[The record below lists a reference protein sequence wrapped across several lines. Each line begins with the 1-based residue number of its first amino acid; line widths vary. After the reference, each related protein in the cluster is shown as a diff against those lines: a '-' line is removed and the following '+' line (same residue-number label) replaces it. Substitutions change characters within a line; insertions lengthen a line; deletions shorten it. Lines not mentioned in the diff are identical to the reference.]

1 MEYIQKIYGMIMKER
16 IDELNEILNKAAY
29 EYYTLDNPTITDQE
43 YDKYLKELET
53 LEEKYPEYKKPDS
66 ITQRVGGQ
74 VISKFEKVRHEIP
87 MLSLPDV
94 FNIEE
99 IENFYNKIKDAGISP
114 HFVCE
119 QKIDGL
125 SVSLVYKGGVLV
137 RAATRGDGTTG
148 ENITHN
154 VKTIK
159 NVPLVLSE
167 KIDIEVRGEIFM
179 HKDTLKALNE
189 EREKEGKPL
198 LQNCRNAAAGS
209 IRQLDS
215 SVAAKRNLDVFI
227 YHLPNPEDYNLKTH
241 YEALEFMTKLGFKV
255 NTKWNKLVFTIEEI
269 KEYID
274 SLAKERESLSYDIDG
289 VVIKVNELDAQKNLG
304 YTAKYPRWAI
314 AYKFPNDEVY
324 TKLKDIIFT
333 VGRTGQITPNAV
345 LDPVIV
351 MGSTISRATL
361 HNEDNVVSLGLKIGD
376 IVAIHKAGD
385 VIPEVIRALPERRC
399 GNEKDFVMIKTCP
412 ICGSTL
418 VKKGDTVDY
427 FCVNDDCP
435 KRNIELLIH
444 FASKNAMNIDGLGD
458 RIIEDLYNM
467 KYVLNIDDFYH
478 LEKYKD
484 DLKLLEGYGE
494 KSVENLLNSIE
505 NSKHNSLER
514 LLFGL
519 GISNVGS
526 KTAKILAKRFG
537 NIDNLIDADI
547 DTLTNIKDIGSI
559 IASSIIDYFSKN
571 LELIKKLKELNI
583 NMEYLGEK
591 EIFNENITNKKFVI
605 TGTIE
610 GIPRDE
616 IKLFIENNGGSVT
629 GSVSKNTDAVIV
641 GTDPGS
647 KYDKALSLNIK
658 IINEEEIKQIM
669 GR

>member
-29 EYYTLDNPTITDQE
+29 EYYTLDNPSITDQE

-53 LEEKYPEYKKPDS
+53 LEEKYPEYKRPDS

-94 FNIEE
+94 FNIDE
-99 IENFYNKIKDAGISP
+99 IESFYNKIKDAGISP

-125 SVSLVYKGGVLV
+125 SVSLVYKEGVLV

-241 YEALEFMTKLGFKV
+241 YEALEFMTKLGFRV

-274 SLAKERESLSYDIDG
+274 GLAKERESLSYDIDG

-385 VIPEVIRALPERRC
+385 VIPEVIRALPERRT

-537 NIDNLIDADI
+537 NIDDLIEADI

-571 LELIKKLKELNI
+571 LALIKKLKELNI

-647 KYDKALSLNIK
+647 KYDKALALNIK

>member
-1 MEYIQKIYGMIMKER
+1 MKER
-16 IDELNEILNKAAY
+16 IEYLVKLLNKAGY
-29 EYYTLDNPTITDQE
+29 EYYTLDNPSITDQE
-43 YDKYLKELET
+43 YDKYLRELEL
-53 LEEKYPEYKKPDS
+53 LEEKYPEYKMADS
-66 ITQRVGGQ
+66 PTQRVGGK
-74 VISKFEKVRHEIP
+74 VISKFEKVVHEKP

-99 IENFYNKIKDAGISP
+99 IENFYNKIKNAGISP

-125 SVSLVYKGGVLV
+125 SVSLVYKNGVLV
-137 RAATRGDGTTG
+137 SAATRGDGTVG

-159 NVPLVLSE
+159 NVPLSLPE

-179 HKDTLKALNE
+179 HKDTLKSLNE
-189 EREKEGKPL
+189 ERKKEGLPL

-241 YEALEFMTKLGFKV
+241 HEALEFMKKLGFKV
-255 NTKWNKLVFTIEEI
+255 NTEWNKLVSSLTQIED
-269 KEYID
+269 YINNLG
-274 SLAKERESLSYDIDG
+274 SKRESLSYDIDG
-289 VVIKVNELDAQKNLG
+289 VVIKVDELTAQKNLG

-324 TKLKDIIFT
+324 TRLNDIIFT

-345 LDPVIV
+345 LEPVII

-361 HNEDNVVSLGLKIGD
+361 HNEDNVISLGLKIGD
-376 IVAIHKAGD
+376 IVAVHKAGD
-385 VIPEVIRALPERRC
+385 VIPEVIRALPERRT
-399 GNEKDFVMIKTCP
+399 GDEKDFEMIKTCP
-412 ICGSTL
+412 ICGSKL
-418 VKKGDTVDY
+418 VKKGENIDY
-427 FCVNDDCP
+427 FCVNNDCP

-444 FASKNAMNIDGLGD
+444 FASKNAMNIDGFGD
-458 RIIEDLYNM
+458 RVVEDLYNM

-478 LEKYKD
+478 LEKYKE

-494 KSVENLLNSIE
+494 KSVEKLLLSIE
-505 NSKHNSLER
+505 NSKNNSLER

-526 KTAKILAKRFG
+526 KTAKILAKKFQTM
-537 NIDNLIDADI
+537 DALIAADEEV
-547 DTLTNIKDIGSI
+547 LTNIKDIGSI
-559 IASSIIDYFSKN
+559 IAKSIVDYFN
-571 LELIKKLKELNI
+571 NNMDLIDRLKKLNI
-583 NMEYLGEK
+583 NMNYLGEK
-591 EIFNENITNKKFVI
+591 EVYNEDITDKKFVI

-610 GIPRDE
+610 NIPRDE
-616 IKLFIENNGGSVT
+616 IKLFIENNGGTVT

-647 KYDKALSLNIK
+647 KYDKALKLNIK
-658 IINEEEIKQIM
+658 IINEEEIKRIM
-669 GR
+669 GK

>member
-1 MEYIQKIYGMIMKER
+1 MKEK
-16 IDELNEILNKAAY
+16 IDELVNKLNKAGY
-29 EYYTLDNPTITDQE
+29 EYYTLDNPSITDSE
-43 YDKYLKELET
+43 YDSLLRQLES
-53 LEEKYPEYKKPDS
+53 LEEKYPEYKRSDS
-66 ITQRVGGQ
+66 PTQRVGGTI
-74 VISKFEKVRHEIP
+74 ISKFEKVYHEKP

-99 IENFYNKIKDAGISP
+99 IESFYNKIKNAGISP

-125 SVSLVYKGGVLV
+125 SVSLVYKNGILV
-137 RAATRGDGTTG
+137 SAATRGDGTVG

-159 NVPLVLSE
+159 NVPLSLP
-167 KIDIEVRGEIFM
+167 KNIDIEVRGEIFM
-179 HKDTLKALNE
+179 HKDTLKKLNE
-189 EREKEGKPL
+189 EREKNGEAP

-215 SVAAKRNLDVFI
+215 SVSAKRNLDVFI

-241 YEALEFMTKLGFKV
+241 YEALEFMKNLGFKV
-255 NTKWNKLVFTIEEI
+255 NTKWNKLVTSIDEIEN
-269 KEYID
+269 YID
-274 SLAKERESLSYDIDG
+274 TLSKERERLSYDIDG
-289 VVIKVNELDAQKNLG
+289 VVIKVDELDAQKKLG
-304 YTAKYPRWAI
+304 YTVKYPRWAI

-324 TKLKDIIFT
+324 TKLEDIIFT

-345 LDPVIV
+345 LSPVIV

-361 HNEDNVVSLGLKIGD
+361 HNEDNVISLGLKVGD

-385 VIPEVIRALPERRC
+385 VIPEVIRALPERRN
-399 GNEKDFVMIKTCP
+399 GTEKDFQMIKTCP
-412 ICGSTL
+412 ICKSLL
-418 VKKGDTVDY
+418 VKKNVDY
-427 FCVNDDCP
+427 FCVNDKCP

-458 RIIEDLYNM
+458 KIIEDFYNM
-467 KYVLNIDDFYH
+467 GYVTNIDDLYH
-478 LEKYKD
+478 LDKYKE

-494 KSVENLLNSIE
+494 KSVEKLLLSIE
-505 NSKHNSLER
+505 NSKNNSLER
-514 LLFGL
+514 LIFGL

-526 KTAKILAKRFG
+526 KTAKILAKRFE
-537 NIDNLIDADI
+537 NIDNIINADL

-559 IASSIIDYFSKN
+559 IASSIVNYFKENIS
-571 LELIKKLKELNI
+571 LINKLKDLNI
-583 NMEYLGEK
+583 NMTYLGEK
-591 EIFNENITNKKFVI
+591 EVFNENISNKKFVI

-616 IKLFIENNGGSVT
+616 IKLFIENNGGSVI
-629 GSVSKNTDAVIV
+629 GSVSKNTDALIV

-647 KYDKALSLNIK
+647 KYDKAKQLNIK
-658 IINEEEIKQIM
+658 IINEQEIKDLM

>member
-1 MEYIQKIYGMIMKER
+1 MKEK
-16 IDELNEILNKAAY
+16 IDELVNKLNKAGY
-29 EYYTLDNPTITDQE
+29 EYYTLDNPSITDSE
-43 YDKYLKELET
+43 YDSLLRQLES
-53 LEEKYPEYKKPDS
+53 LEEKYPEYKRSDS
-66 ITQRVGGQ
+66 PTQRVGGTI
-74 VISKFEKVRHEIP
+74 ISKFEKVYHEKP

-99 IENFYNKIKDAGISP
+99 IESFYNKIKNAGISP

-125 SVSLVYKGGVLV
+125 SVSLVYKNGILV
-137 RAATRGDGTTG
+137 SAATRGDGTVG

-159 NVPLVLSE
+159 NVPLSLP
-167 KIDIEVRGEIFM
+167 KNINIEVRGEIFM
-179 HKDTLKALNE
+179 HKDTLKKLNE
-189 EREKEGKPL
+189 ERKKNGESP

-215 SVAAKRNLDVFI
+215 SISAKRNLDVFI

-241 YEALEFMTKLGFKV
+241 YEALEFMKNLGFKV
-255 NTKWNKLVFTIEEI
+255 NTKWNKLVSSIEEI
-269 KEYID
+269 ESYITTL
-274 SLAKERESLSYDIDG
+274 SKERERLSYDIDG
-289 VVIKVNELDAQKNLG
+289 VVIKVDELDAQKKLG
-304 YTAKYPRWAI
+304 YTVKYPRWAI

-324 TKLKDIIFT
+324 TKLEDIIFT

-345 LDPVIV
+345 LSPVIV

-361 HNEDNVVSLGLKIGD
+361 HNEDNVISLGLKVGD

-385 VIPEVIRALPERRC
+385 VIPEVIRALPERRN
-399 GNEKDFVMIKTCP
+399 GTEKDFQMIKTCP
-412 ICGSTL
+412 ICKSLL
-418 VKKGDTVDY
+418 VKKNVDY
-427 FCVNDDCP
+427 FCVNDKCP

-458 RIIEDLYNM
+458 KIIEDFYNM
-467 KYVLNIDDFYH
+467 GYVTNIDDLYH
-478 LEKYKD
+478 LDKYKE

-494 KSVENLLNSIE
+494 KSVDKLLLSIE
-505 NSKHNSLER
+505 NSKNNSLER
-514 LLFGL
+514 LIFGL

-526 KTAKILAKRFG
+526 KTAKILAKRFE
-537 NIDNLIDADI
+537 NIDNIINADL

-559 IASSIIDYFSKN
+559 IAASIVNYFKENIS
-571 LELIKKLKELNI
+571 LINKLKDLNI
-583 NMEYLGEK
+583 NMTYLGEK
-591 EIFNENITNKKFVI
+591 EVFNENISNKKFVI

-616 IKLFIENNGGSVT
+616 IKLFIENNGGSVI
-629 GSVSKNTDAVIV
+629 GSVSKNTDALIV

-647 KYDKALSLNIK
+647 KYDKAKQLNIK
-658 IINEEEIKQIM
+658 IINEQEIKDLM

>member
-1 MEYIQKIYGMIMKER
+1 MKEK
-16 IDELNEILNKAAY
+16 IDELVNKLNKAGY
-29 EYYTLDNPTITDQE
+29 EYYTLDNPSITDSE
-43 YDKYLKELET
+43 YDSLLRQLES
-53 LEEKYPEYKKPDS
+53 LEEKYPEYKRSDS
-66 ITQRVGGQ
+66 PTQRVGGTI
-74 VISKFEKVRHEIP
+74 ISKFEKVYHEKP

-99 IENFYNKIKDAGISP
+99 IESFYNKIKNAGISP

-125 SVSLVYKGGVLV
+125 SVSLVYKNGILV
-137 RAATRGDGTTG
+137 SAATRGDGTVG

-159 NVPLVLSE
+159 NVPLSLP
-167 KIDIEVRGEIFM
+167 KNINIEVRGEIFM
-179 HKDTLKALNE
+179 HKDTLKKLNE
-189 EREKEGKPL
+189 ERKKNGEAP

-215 SVAAKRNLDVFI
+215 SVSAKRNLDVFI

-241 YEALEFMTKLGFKV
+241 YEALEFMKNLGFKV
-255 NTKWNKLVFTIEEI
+255 NTKWNKLVTSIEEI
-269 KEYID
+269 ESYITTL
-274 SLAKERESLSYDIDG
+274 SKERENLSYDIDG
-289 VVIKVNELDAQKNLG
+289 VVIKVDELDAQKKLG
-304 YTAKYPRWAI
+304 YTVKYPRWAI

-324 TKLKDIIFT
+324 TKLEDIIFT

-345 LDPVIV
+345 LSPVIV

-361 HNEDNVVSLGLKIGD
+361 HNEDNVLSLGLKIGD

-385 VIPEVIRALPERRC
+385 VIPEVIRALPERRN
-399 GNEKDFVMIKTCP
+399 GKEKDFQMIKTCP
-412 ICGSTL
+412 ICKSLL
-418 VKKGDTVDY
+418 VKKNVDY
-427 FCVNDDCP
+427 FCVNDKCP

-458 RIIEDLYNM
+458 KIIEDFYNM
-467 KYVLNIDDFYH
+467 GYVTNIDDLYH
-478 LEKYKD
+478 LDKYKE

-494 KSVENLLNSIE
+494 KSVDKLLLSIE
-505 NSKHNSLER
+505 NSKNNSLER
-514 LLFGL
+514 LIFGL

-526 KTAKILAKRFG
+526 KTAKILAKRFE
-537 NIDNLIDADI
+537 NIDNIINADL

-559 IASSIIDYFSKN
+559 IASSIVNYFKENIS
-571 LELIKKLKELNI
+571 LINKLKDLNI
-583 NMEYLGEK
+583 NMTYLGEK
-591 EIFNENITNKKFVI
+591 EVFNENISNKKFVI

-616 IKLFIENNGGSVT
+616 IKLFIENNGGSVI
-629 GSVSKNTDAVIV
+629 GSVSKNTDALIV

-647 KYDKALSLNIK
+647 KYDKAKQLNIK
-658 IINEEEIKQIM
+658 IINEQEIKDLM

>member
-1 MEYIQKIYGMIMKER
+1 MKEK
-16 IDELNEILNKAAY
+16 IDELVNKLNKAGY
-29 EYYTLDNPTITDQE
+29 EYYTLDNPSITDSE
-43 YDKYLKELET
+43 YDSLLRQLES
-53 LEEKYPEYKKPDS
+53 LEEKYPEYKRSDS
-66 ITQRVGGQ
+66 PTQRVGGTI
-74 VISKFEKVRHEIP
+74 ISKFEKVYHEKP

-99 IENFYNKIKDAGISP
+99 IESFYNKIKNAGISP

-125 SVSLVYKGGVLV
+125 SVSLVYKNGILV
-137 RAATRGDGTTG
+137 SAATRGDGTVG

-159 NVPLVLSE
+159 NVPLSLP
-167 KIDIEVRGEIFM
+167 KNINIEVRGEIFM
-179 HKDTLKALNE
+179 HKDTLKKLNE
-189 EREKEGKPL
+189 ERKKNGESP

-215 SVAAKRNLDVFI
+215 SVSAKRNLDVFI

-241 YEALEFMTKLGFKV
+241 YEALEFMKNLGFKV
-255 NTKWNKLVFTIEEI
+255 NTKWNKLVSSIDEIE
-269 KEYID
+269 KYID
-274 SLAKERESLSYDIDG
+274 TLSKERERLSYDIDG
-289 VVIKVNELDAQKNLG
+289 VVIKVDELDAQKKLG
-304 YTAKYPRWAI
+304 YTVKYPRWAI

-324 TKLKDIIFT
+324 TKLEDIIFT

-345 LDPVIV
+345 LSPVIV

-361 HNEDNVVSLGLKIGD
+361 HNEDNVISLGLKVGD

-385 VIPEVIRALPERRC
+385 VIPEVIRALPERRN
-399 GNEKDFVMIKTCP
+399 GTEKDFQMIKTCP
-412 ICGSTL
+412 ICKSLL
-418 VKKGDTVDY
+418 VKKNVDY
-427 FCVNDDCP
+427 FCVNDKCP

-458 RIIEDLYNM
+458 KIIEDFYNM
-467 KYVLNIDDFYH
+467 GYVTNIDDLYH
-478 LEKYKD
+478 LDKYKE

-494 KSVENLLNSIE
+494 KSVEKLLLSIE
-505 NSKHNSLER
+505 NSKNNSLER
-514 LLFGL
+514 LIFGL

-526 KTAKILAKRFG
+526 KTAKILAKRFE
-537 NIDNLIDADI
+537 NIDNIINADL

-559 IASSIIDYFSKN
+559 IASSIVNYFKENIS
-571 LELIKKLKELNI
+571 LINKLKDLNI
-583 NMEYLGEK
+583 NMTYLGEK
-591 EIFNENITNKKFVI
+591 EVFNENISNKKFVI

-616 IKLFIENNGGSVT
+616 IKLFIENNGGSVI

-647 KYDKALSLNIK
+647 KYDKAKQLNIK
-658 IINEEEIKQIM
+658 IINEQEIKDLM

>member
-1 MEYIQKIYGMIMKER
+1 MKER
-16 IDELNEILNKAAY
+16 IEYLVKLLNKAGY
-29 EYYTLDNPTITDQE
+29 EYYTLDNPSITDQE
-43 YDKYLKELET
+43 YDKYLRELEL
-53 LEEKYPEYKKPDS
+53 LEEKYPEYKMADS
-66 ITQRVGGQ
+66 PTQRVGGK
-74 VISKFEKVRHEIP
+74 VISKFEKVVHEKP

-99 IENFYNKIKDAGISP
+99 IENFYNKIKNAGISP

-125 SVSLVYKGGVLV
+125 SVSLVYKNGVLV
-137 RAATRGDGTTG
+137 SAATRGDGTVG

-154 VKTIK
+154 VKTIR
-159 NVPLVLSE
+159 NVPLSLPE

-179 HKDTLKALNE
+179 HKDTLKSLNE
-189 EREKEGKPL
+189 ERKKEGLPL

-241 YEALEFMTKLGFKV
+241 HEALEFMKKLGFKV
-255 NTKWNKLVFTIEEI
+255 NTEWNKLVSSLTEIED
-269 KEYID
+269 YINNLG
-274 SLAKERESLSYDIDG
+274 SKRESLSYDIDG
-289 VVIKVNELDAQKNLG
+289 VVIKVDELTAQKNLG

-324 TKLKDIIFT
+324 TKLNDIIFT

-345 LDPVIV
+345 LDPVII

-361 HNEDNVVSLGLKIGD
+361 HNEDNVISLGLKIGD
-376 IVAIHKAGD
+376 IVAVHKAGD
-385 VIPEVIRALPERRC
+385 VIPEVIRALPERRT
-399 GNEKDFVMIKTCP
+399 GKEKDFEMIKNCP
-412 ICGSTL
+412 ICGSKL
-418 VKKGDTVDY
+418 VKKGENIDY
-427 FCVNDDCP
+427 FCVNNDCP

-444 FASKNAMNIDGLGD
+444 FASKNAMNIDGFGD
-458 RIIEDLYNM
+458 RVVEDLYNM

-478 LEKYKD
+478 LEKYKE

-494 KSVENLLNSIE
+494 KSVEKLLLSIE
-505 NSKHNSLER
+505 NSKDNSLER

-526 KTAKILAKRFG
+526 KTAKILAKKFQTM
-537 NIDNLIDADI
+537 DALIAADEEV
-547 DTLTNIKDIGSI
+547 LTNIKDIGSI
-559 IASSIIDYFSKN
+559 IAKSIVDYFN
-571 LELIKKLKELNI
+571 NNMDLIDRLKKLNI
-583 NMEYLGEK
+583 NMNYLGEK
-591 EIFNENITNKKFVI
+591 EVYNEDITDKKFVI

-610 GIPRDE
+610 NIPRDE
-616 IKLFIENNGGSVT
+616 IKLFIENNGGTVT

-647 KYDKALSLNIK
+647 KYDKALKLNIK
-658 IINEEEIKQIM
+658 IINEEEIKRIM
-669 GR
+669 GK

>member
-1 MEYIQKIYGMIMKER
+1 MKEK
-16 IDELNEILNKAAY
+16 IDELVNKLNKAGY
-29 EYYTLDNPTITDQE
+29 EYYTLDNPSITDSE
-43 YDKYLKELET
+43 YDSLLRQLES
-53 LEEKYPEYKKPDS
+53 LEEKYPEYKRSDS
-66 ITQRVGGQ
+66 PTQRVGGTI
-74 VISKFEKVRHEIP
+74 ISKFEKVYHEKP

-99 IENFYNKIKDAGISP
+99 IESFYNKIKNAGISP

-125 SVSLVYKGGVLV
+125 SVSLVYKNGILV
-137 RAATRGDGTTG
+137 SAATRGDGTVG

-159 NVPLVLSE
+159 NVPLSLP
-167 KIDIEVRGEIFM
+167 KNINIEVRGEIFM
-179 HKDTLKALNE
+179 HKDTLKKLNE
-189 EREKEGKPL
+189 ERKKNGESP

-215 SVAAKRNLDVFI
+215 SVSAKRNLDVFI

-241 YEALEFMTKLGFKV
+241 YEALEFMKNLGFKV
-255 NTKWNKLVFTIEEI
+255 NTKWNKLVTSIDEIEN
-269 KEYID
+269 YITTL
-274 SLAKERESLSYDIDG
+274 SKERENLSYDIDG
-289 VVIKVNELDAQKNLG
+289 VVIKVDELDAQKKLG
-304 YTAKYPRWAI
+304 YTVKYPRWAI

-324 TKLKDIIFT
+324 TKLEDIIFT

-345 LDPVIV
+345 LSPVIV

-361 HNEDNVVSLGLKIGD
+361 HNEDNVLSLGLKVGD

-385 VIPEVIRALPERRC
+385 VIPEVIRALPERRN
-399 GNEKDFVMIKTCP
+399 GTEKDFQMIKTCP
-412 ICGSTL
+412 ICKSLL
-418 VKKGDTVDY
+418 VKKNVDY
-427 FCVNDDCP
+427 FCVNDKCP

-458 RIIEDLYNM
+458 KIIEDFYNM
-467 KYVLNIDDFYH
+467 GYVTNIDDLYH
-478 LEKYKD
+478 LDKYKE

-494 KSVENLLNSIE
+494 KSVDKLLLSIE
-505 NSKHNSLER
+505 NSKNNSLER
-514 LLFGL
+514 LIFGL

-526 KTAKILAKRFG
+526 KTAKILAKRFE
-537 NIDNLIDADI
+537 NIDNIINADLE
-547 DTLTNIKDIGSI
+547 TLTNIKDIGSI
-559 IASSIIDYFSKN
+559 IASSIVNYFKENIS
-571 LELIKKLKELNI
+571 LINKLKDLNI
-583 NMEYLGEK
+583 NMTYLGEK
-591 EIFNENITNKKFVI
+591 EVFNENISNKKFVI

-616 IKLFIENNGGSVT
+616 IKLFIENNGGSVI
-629 GSVSKNTDAVIV
+629 GSVSKNTDVVIV

-647 KYDKALSLNIK
+647 KYDKAKQLNIK
-658 IINEEEIKQIM
+658 IINEQEIKDLM

>member
-1 MEYIQKIYGMIMKER
+1 MKEK
-16 IDELNEILNKAAY
+16 IDELVNKLNKAGY
-29 EYYTLDNPTITDQE
+29 EYYTLDNPSITDSE
-43 YDKYLKELET
+43 YDSLLRQLES
-53 LEEKYPEYKKPDS
+53 LEEKYPEYKRSDS
-66 ITQRVGGQ
+66 PTQRVGGTI
-74 VISKFEKVRHEIP
+74 ISKFEKVYHEKP

-99 IENFYNKIKDAGISP
+99 IESFYNKIKNAGISP

-125 SVSLVYKGGVLV
+125 SVSLVYKNGILV
-137 RAATRGDGTTG
+137 SAATRGDGTVG

-159 NVPLVLSE
+159 NVPLSLP
-167 KIDIEVRGEIFM
+167 KNINIEVRGEIFM
-179 HKDTLKALNE
+179 HKDTLKKLNE
-189 EREKEGKPL
+189 ERKKNGESP

-215 SVAAKRNLDVFI
+215 SISAKRNLDVFI

-241 YEALEFMTKLGFKV
+241 YEALEFMKNLGFKV
-255 NTKWNKLVFTIEEI
+255 NTKWNKLVSSIEEI
-269 KEYID
+269 ESYITTL
-274 SLAKERESLSYDIDG
+274 SKERERLSYDIDG
-289 VVIKVNELDAQKNLG
+289 VVIKVDELDAQKKLG
-304 YTAKYPRWAI
+304 YTVKYPRWAI

-324 TKLKDIIFT
+324 TKLEDIIFT

-345 LDPVIV
+345 LSPVIV

-361 HNEDNVVSLGLKIGD
+361 HNEDNVISLGLKVGD

-385 VIPEVIRALPERRC
+385 VIPEVIRALPERRN
-399 GNEKDFVMIKTCP
+399 GTEKDFQMIKTCP
-412 ICGSTL
+412 ICKSLL
-418 VKKGDTVDY
+418 VKKNVDY
-427 FCVNDDCP
+427 FCVNDKCP

-458 RIIEDLYNM
+458 KIIEDFYNM
-467 KYVLNIDDFYH
+467 GYVTNIDDLYH
-478 LEKYKD
+478 LDKYKE

-494 KSVENLLNSIE
+494 KSVEKLLLSIE
-505 NSKHNSLER
+505 NSKNNSLER
-514 LLFGL
+514 LIFGL

-526 KTAKILAKRFG
+526 KTAKILAKRFE
-537 NIDNLIDADI
+537 NIDNIINADL

-559 IASSIIDYFSKN
+559 IASSIVNYFKENIS
-571 LELIKKLKELNI
+571 LINKLKDLNI
-583 NMEYLGEK
+583 NMTYLGEK
-591 EIFNENITNKKFVI
+591 EVFNENISNKKFVI

-616 IKLFIENNGGSVT
+616 IKLFIENNGGSVI
-629 GSVSKNTDAVIV
+629 GSVSKNTDALIV

-647 KYDKALSLNIK
+647 KYDKAKQLNIK
-658 IINEEEIKQIM
+658 IINEQEIKDLM

>member
-1 MEYIQKIYGMIMKER
+1 MKEK
-16 IDELNEILNKAAY
+16 IDELVNKLNKAGY
-29 EYYTLDNPTITDQE
+29 EYYTLDNPSITDSE
-43 YDKYLKELET
+43 YDSLLRQLES
-53 LEEKYPEYKKPDS
+53 LEEKYPEYKRSDS
-66 ITQRVGGQ
+66 PTQRVGGTI
-74 VISKFEKVRHEIP
+74 ISKFEKVYHEKP

-99 IENFYNKIKDAGISP
+99 IESFYNKIKNAGISP

-125 SVSLVYKGGVLV
+125 SVSLVYKNGILV
-137 RAATRGDGTTG
+137 SAATRGDGTVG

-159 NVPLVLSE
+159 NVPLSLP
-167 KIDIEVRGEIFM
+167 KNIDIEVRGEIFM
-179 HKDTLKALNE
+179 HKDTLKKLNE
-189 EREKEGKPL
+189 EREKNGEAP

-215 SVAAKRNLDVFI
+215 SVSAKRNLDVFI

-241 YEALEFMTKLGFKV
+241 YEALEFMKNLGFKV
-255 NTKWNKLVFTIEEI
+255 NTKWNKLVSSIDEIES
-269 KEYID
+269 YITTL
-274 SLAKERESLSYDIDG
+274 SKERERLSYDIDG
-289 VVIKVNELDAQKNLG
+289 VVIKVDELDAQKKLG
-304 YTAKYPRWAI
+304 YTVKYPRWAI

-324 TKLKDIIFT
+324 TKLEDIIFT

-345 LDPVIV
+345 LSPVIV

-361 HNEDNVVSLGLKIGD
+361 HNEDNVISLGLKVGD

-385 VIPEVIRALPERRC
+385 VIPEVIRALPERRN
-399 GNEKDFVMIKTCP
+399 GTEKDFQMIKTCP
-412 ICGSTL
+412 ICKSLL
-418 VKKGDTVDY
+418 VKKNVDY
-427 FCVNDDCP
+427 FCVNDKCP

-458 RIIEDLYNM
+458 KIIEDFYNM
-467 KYVLNIDDFYH
+467 GYVTNIDDLYH
-478 LEKYKD
+478 LDKYKE

-494 KSVENLLNSIE
+494 KSVEKLLLSIE
-505 NSKHNSLER
+505 NSKNNSLER
-514 LLFGL
+514 LIFGL

-526 KTAKILAKRFG
+526 KTAKILAKRFE
-537 NIDNLIDADI
+537 NIDNIINADL

-559 IASSIIDYFSKN
+559 IASSIVNYFKENIS
-571 LELIKKLKELNI
+571 LINKLKDLNI
-583 NMEYLGEK
+583 NMTYLGEK
-591 EIFNENITNKKFVI
+591 EVFNENISNKKFVI

-616 IKLFIENNGGSVT
+616 IKLFIENNGGSVI
-629 GSVSKNTDAVIV
+629 GSVSKNTDVVIV

-647 KYDKALSLNIK
+647 KYDKAKQLNIK
-658 IINEEEIKQIM
+658 IINEQEIKDLM

>member
-29 EYYTLDNPTITDQE
+29 EYYTLDNPSITDQE

-53 LEEKYPEYKKPDS
+53 LEEKYPEYKRPDS

-99 IENFYNKIKDAGISP
+99 IESFYNKIKDAGISP

-125 SVSLVYKGGVLV
+125 SVSLVYKEGVLV

-269 KEYID
+269 KKYID
-274 SLAKERESLSYDIDG
+274 GLAKERESLSYDIDG

-537 NIDNLIDADI
+537 NIDNLIEADI

-647 KYDKALSLNIK
+647 KYDKALALNIK

>member
-1 MEYIQKIYGMIMKER
+1 MKER
-16 IDELNEILNKAAY
+16 IEYLVKLLNKAGY
-29 EYYTLDNPTITDQE
+29 EYYTLDNPSITDQE
-43 YDKYLKELET
+43 YDKYLRELEL
-53 LEEKYPEYKKPDS
+53 LEEKYPEYKMPDS
-66 ITQRVGGQ
+66 PTQRVGGK
-74 VISKFEKVRHEIP
+74 VISKFEKVVHEKP

-99 IENFYNKIKDAGISP
+99 IENFYNKIKNAGISP

-125 SVSLVYKGGVLV
+125 SVSLVYKNGVLV
-137 RAATRGDGTTG
+137 SAATRGDGTVG

-159 NVPLVLSE
+159 NVPLSLPE

-179 HKDTLKALNE
+179 HKDTLKSLNE
-189 EREKEGKPL
+189 ERKKEGLPL

-215 SVAAKRNLDVFI
+215 SIAAKRNLDVFI

-241 YEALEFMTKLGFKV
+241 HEALEFMKKLGFKV
-255 NTKWNKLVFTIEEI
+255 NTEWNKLVSSLTQIED
-269 KEYID
+269 YINNLG
-274 SLAKERESLSYDIDG
+274 SKRESLSYDIDG
-289 VVIKVNELDAQKNLG
+289 VVIKVDELTAQKNLG

-324 TKLKDIIFT
+324 TRLNDIIFT

-345 LDPVIV
+345 LEPVII

-361 HNEDNVVSLGLKIGD
+361 HNEDNVISLGLKIGD
-376 IVAIHKAGD
+376 IVAVHKAGD
-385 VIPEVIRALPERRC
+385 VIPEVIRALPERRT
-399 GNEKDFVMIKTCP
+399 GDEKDFEMIKTCP
-412 ICGSTL
+412 ICGSKL
-418 VKKGDTVDY
+418 VKIGENIDY
-427 FCVNDDCP
+427 FCVNNECP

-444 FASKNAMNIDGLGD
+444 FASKNAMNIDGFGD
-458 RIIEDLYNM
+458 RVVEDLYNM

-478 LEKYKD
+478 LEKYKE

-494 KSVENLLNSIE
+494 KSVEKLLLSIE
-505 NSKHNSLER
+505 NSKNNSLER

-526 KTAKILAKRFG
+526 KTAKILAKKFKTM
-537 NIDNLIDADI
+537 DALMAADEEA
-547 DTLTNIKDIGSI
+547 LTNIKDIGSI
-559 IASSIIDYFSKN
+559 IAKSIVEYFNKN
-571 LELIKKLKELNI
+571 LDLIDRLKKLNI
-583 NMEYLGEK
+583 NMNYLGEK
-591 EIFNENITNKKFVI
+591 EVYNEDITDKKFVI

-610 GIPRDE
+610 NIPRDE
-616 IKLFIENNGGSVT
+616 IKLFIENNGGIVT

-647 KYDKALSLNIK
+647 KYDKALKLNIK
-658 IINEEEIKQIM
+658 IINEDEIKRIM
-669 GR
+669 GK

>member
-1 MEYIQKIYGMIMKER
+1 MKER
-16 IDELNEILNKAAY
+16 IEYLVKLLNKAGY
-29 EYYTLDNPTITDQE
+29 EYYTLDNPSITDQE
-43 YDKYLKELET
+43 YDKYLRELEL
-53 LEEKYPEYKKPDS
+53 LEKKYPEYKMADS
-66 ITQRVGGQ
+66 PTQRVGGK
-74 VISKFEKVRHEIP
+74 VISKFEKVVHEKP

-94 FNIEE
+94 FNIVE
-99 IENFYNKIKDAGISP
+99 IENFYNKIKNAGISP

-125 SVSLVYKGGVLV
+125 SVSLVYKNGVLV
-137 RAATRGDGTTG
+137 SAATRGDGTVG

-159 NVPLVLSE
+159 NVPLSLPE

-179 HKDTLKALNE
+179 HKDTLKSLNE
-189 EREKEGKPL
+189 ERKKEGLPL

-215 SVAAKRNLDVFI
+215 SIAAKRNLDVFI

-241 YEALEFMTKLGFKV
+241 HEALEFMKKLGFKV
-255 NTKWNKLVFTIEEI
+255 NTEWNKLVNSLTQIED
-269 KEYID
+269 YINNLG
-274 SLAKERESLSYDIDG
+274 SKRESLSYDIDG
-289 VVIKVNELDAQKNLG
+289 VVIKVDELTAQKNLG

-324 TKLKDIIFT
+324 TRLNDIIFT

-345 LDPVIV
+345 LDPVII

-361 HNEDNVVSLGLKIGD
+361 HNEDNVISLGLKIGD
-376 IVAIHKAGD
+376 IVAVHKAGD
-385 VIPEVIRALPERRC
+385 VIPEVIRALPERRT
-399 GNEKDFVMIKTCP
+399 GKEKDFEMIKNCP
-412 ICGSTL
+412 ICGSKL
-418 VKKGDTVDY
+418 VKKGENIDY
-427 FCVNDDCP
+427 FCVNNDCP

-444 FASKNAMNIDGLGD
+444 FASKNAMNIDGFGD
-458 RIIEDLYNM
+458 RVVEDLYNM

-478 LEKYKD
+478 LEKYKE

-494 KSVENLLNSIE
+494 KSVEKLLLSIE
-505 NSKHNSLER
+505 NSKNNSLER

-526 KTAKILAKRFG
+526 KTAKILAKKFQTM
-537 NIDNLIDADI
+537 DALIAADEEV
-547 DTLTNIKDIGSI
+547 LTNIKDIGSI
-559 IASSIIDYFSKN
+559 IAKSIVDYFN
-571 LELIKKLKELNI
+571 NNMDLIDRLKKLNI
-583 NMEYLGEK
+583 NMNYLGEK
-591 EIFNENITNKKFVI
+591 EVYNEDITDKKFVI

-610 GIPRDE
+610 NIPRDE
-616 IKLFIENNGGSVT
+616 IKLFIENNGGIVT

-647 KYDKALSLNIK
+647 KYDKALKLNIK
-658 IINEEEIKQIM
+658 IINEEEIKRIM
-669 GR
+669 GK

>member
-1 MEYIQKIYGMIMKER
+1 
-16 IDELNEILNKAAY
+16 
-29 EYYTLDNPTITDQE
+29 
-43 YDKYLKELET
+43 
-53 LEEKYPEYKKPDS
+53 
-66 ITQRVGGQ
+66 
-74 VISKFEKVRHEIP
+74 
-87 MLSLPDV
+87 
-94 FNIEE
+94 
-99 IENFYNKIKDAGISP
+99 
-114 HFVCE
+114 
-119 QKIDGL
+119 
-125 SVSLVYKGGVLV
+125 
-137 RAATRGDGTTG
+137 
-148 ENITHN
+148 
-154 VKTIK
+154 
-159 NVPLVLSE
+159 
-167 KIDIEVRGEIFM
+167 
-179 HKDTLKALNE
+179 
-189 EREKEGKPL
+189 
-198 LQNCRNAAAGS
+198 
-209 IRQLDS
+209 
-215 SVAAKRNLDVFI
+215 
-227 YHLPNPEDYNLKTH
+227 
-241 YEALEFMTKLGFKV
+241 
-255 NTKWNKLVFTIEEI
+255 
-269 KEYID
+269 
-274 SLAKERESLSYDIDG
+274 
-289 VVIKVNELDAQKNLG
+289 
-304 YTAKYPRWAI
+304 
-314 AYKFPNDEVY
+314 
-324 TKLKDIIFT
+324 
-333 VGRTGQITPNAV
+333 
-345 LDPVIV
+345 

-361 HNEDNVVSLGLKIGD
+361 HNEDNVLSLGLKIGD

-385 VIPEVIRALPERRC
+385 VIPEVIRALPERRT
-399 GNEKDFVMIKTCP
+399 GKEKDFVMIKNCP
-412 ICGSTL
+412 ICKSAL
-418 VKKGDTVDY
+418 VKKEGTVDY
-427 FCVNDDCP
+427 FCVNNDCP

-519 GISNVGS
+519 GIPNVGS

-537 NIDNLIDADI
+537 NIDNLIEADK

-583 NMEYLGEK
+583 NMNYLGEK

-616 IKLFIENNGGSVT
+616 IKLFIENNGGTVT

-647 KYDKALSLNIK
+647 KYDKALALNIK

-669 GR
+669 GK

>member
-1 MEYIQKIYGMIMKER
+1 MVYTLKIYGMIMKER
-16 IDELNEILNKAAY
+16 IDELTDILNKAAY
-29 EYYTLDNPTITDQE
+29 EYYTLDSPSITDQE

-53 LEEKYPEYKKPDS
+53 LEEKYPEYKRPDS
-66 ITQRVGGQ
+66 VTQRVGGQ

-99 IENFYNKIKDAGISP
+99 IESFYNKIKDAGISP

-125 SVSLVYKGGVLV
+125 SVSLVYKKGVLV

-179 HKDTLKALNE
+179 HKDTLKSLNE

-241 YEALEFMTKLGFKV
+241 YEALKFMTKLGFKV
-255 NTKWNKLVFTIEEI
+255 NTKWNKLVFTIDEI
-269 KEYID
+269 KKYID
-274 SLAKERESLSYDIDG
+274 KLAKERESLSYDIDG

-361 HNEDNVVSLGLKIGD
+361 HNEDNVLSLGLKIGD

-385 VIPEVIRALPERRC
+385 VIPEVIRALPERRT
-399 GNEKDFVMIKTCP
+399 GKEKDFVMIKTCP
-412 ICGSTL
+412 ICKSTL
-418 VKKGDTVDY
+418 VKKEGTVDY

-526 KTAKILAKRFG
+526 KTAKILAKRYK
-537 NIDNLIDADI
+537 NIDNIINVNIDELTNVNDIGEIIAKSVRTYFDDPLNLKLIEDLKKLGLNFEYKDDSSD
-547 DTLTNIKDIGSI
+547 DTLSGMT
-559 IASSIIDYFSKN
+559 
-571 LELIKKLKELNI
+571 
-583 NMEYLGEK
+583 
-591 EIFNENITNKKFVI
+591 FVL
-605 TGTIE
+605 TGTLEKYKREELTKILE
-610 GIPRDE
+610 DKGA
-616 IKLFIENNGGSVT
+616 KVTSSVT
-629 GSVSKNTDAVIV
+629 KKTTGVIV
-641 GTDPGS
+641 GDKPGS
-647 KYDKALSLNIK
+647 KYDKALKLGVKIYKEEDVLNI
-658 IINEEEIKQIM
+658 IK
-669 GR
+669 

>member
-1 MEYIQKIYGMIMKER
+1 MKEK
-16 IDELNEILNKAAY
+16 IDELVNKLNKAGY
-29 EYYTLDNPTITDQE
+29 EYYTLDNPSITDSE
-43 YDKYLKELET
+43 YDSLLRQLES
-53 LEEKYPEYKKPDS
+53 LEEKYPEYKRSDS
-66 ITQRVGGQ
+66 PTQRVGGTI
-74 VISKFEKVRHEIP
+74 ISKFEKVYHEKP

-99 IENFYNKIKDAGISP
+99 IESFYNKIKNAGISP

-125 SVSLVYKGGVLV
+125 SVSLVYKNGILV
-137 RAATRGDGTTG
+137 SAATRGDGTVG

-159 NVPLVLSE
+159 NVPLSLP
-167 KIDIEVRGEIFM
+167 KNIDIEVRGEIFM
-179 HKDTLKALNE
+179 HKDTLKKLNE
-189 EREKEGKPL
+189 EREKNGEAP

-215 SVAAKRNLDVFI
+215 SISAKRNLDVFI

-241 YEALEFMTKLGFKV
+241 YEALEFMKNLGFKV
-255 NTKWNKLVFTIEEI
+255 NTKWNKLVSSIEEI
-269 KEYID
+269 ESYITTL
-274 SLAKERESLSYDIDG
+274 SKERERLSYDIDG
-289 VVIKVNELDAQKNLG
+289 VVIKVDELDAQKKLG
-304 YTAKYPRWAI
+304 YTVKYPRWAI

-324 TKLKDIIFT
+324 TKLEDIIFT

-345 LDPVIV
+345 LSPVIV

-361 HNEDNVVSLGLKIGD
+361 HNEDNVISLGLKVGD

-385 VIPEVIRALPERRC
+385 VIPEVIRALPERRN
-399 GNEKDFVMIKTCP
+399 GTEKDFQMIKTCP
-412 ICGSTL
+412 ICKSLL
-418 VKKGDTVDY
+418 VKKNVDY
-427 FCVNDDCP
+427 FCVNDKCP

-458 RIIEDLYNM
+458 KIIEDFYNM
-467 KYVLNIDDFYH
+467 GYVTNIDDLYH
-478 LEKYKD
+478 LDKYKE

-494 KSVENLLNSIE
+494 KSVEKLLLSIE
-505 NSKHNSLER
+505 NSKNNSLER
-514 LLFGL
+514 LIFGL

-526 KTAKILAKRFG
+526 KTAKILAKRFE
-537 NIDNLIDADI
+537 NIDNIINADL

-559 IASSIIDYFSKN
+559 IASSIVNYFKENIS
-571 LELIKKLKELNI
+571 LINKLKDLNI
-583 NMEYLGEK
+583 NMTYLGEK
-591 EIFNENITNKKFVI
+591 EVFNENISNKKFVI

-616 IKLFIENNGGSVT
+616 IKLFIENNGGSVI
-629 GSVSKNTDAVIV
+629 GSVSKNTDALIV

-647 KYDKALSLNIK
+647 KYDKAKQLNIK
-658 IINEEEIKQIM
+658 IINEQEIKDLM

>member
-1 MEYIQKIYGMIMKER
+1 MKEK
-16 IDELNEILNKAAY
+16 IDELVNKLNKAGY
-29 EYYTLDNPTITDQE
+29 EYYTLDNPSITDSE
-43 YDKYLKELET
+43 YDSLLRQLES
-53 LEEKYPEYKKPDS
+53 LEEKYPEYKRSDS
-66 ITQRVGGQ
+66 PTQRVGGTI
-74 VISKFEKVRHEIP
+74 ISKFEKVYHEKP

-99 IENFYNKIKDAGISP
+99 IESFYNKIKNAGISP

-125 SVSLVYKGGVLV
+125 SVSLVYKNGILV
-137 RAATRGDGTTG
+137 SAATRGDGTVG

-159 NVPLVLSE
+159 NVPLSLP
-167 KIDIEVRGEIFM
+167 KNINIEVRGEIFM
-179 HKDTLKALNE
+179 HKDTLKKLNE
-189 EREKEGKPL
+189 ERKKNGESP

-215 SVAAKRNLDVFI
+215 SVSAKRNLDVFI

-241 YEALEFMTKLGFKV
+241 YEALEFMKNLGFKV
-255 NTKWNKLVFTIEEI
+255 NTKWNKLVTSIDEIEN
-269 KEYID
+269 YITTL
-274 SLAKERESLSYDIDG
+274 SKERENLSYDIDG
-289 VVIKVNELDAQKNLG
+289 VVIKVDELVAQKKLG
-304 YTAKYPRWAI
+304 YTVKYPRWAI

-324 TKLKDIIFT
+324 TKLEDIIFT

-345 LDPVIV
+345 LSPVIV

-361 HNEDNVVSLGLKIGD
+361 HNEDNVLSLGLKVGD

-385 VIPEVIRALPERRC
+385 VIPEVIRALPERRN
-399 GNEKDFVMIKTCP
+399 GTEKDFQMIKTCP
-412 ICGSTL
+412 ICKSLL
-418 VKKGDTVDY
+418 VKKNVDY
-427 FCVNDDCP
+427 FCVNDKCP

-458 RIIEDLYNM
+458 KIIEDFYNM
-467 KYVLNIDDFYH
+467 GYVTNIDDLYH
-478 LEKYKD
+478 LDKYKE

-494 KSVENLLNSIE
+494 KSVDKLLLSIE
-505 NSKHNSLER
+505 NSKNNSLER
-514 LLFGL
+514 LIFGL

-526 KTAKILAKRFG
+526 KTAKILAKRFE
-537 NIDNLIDADI
+537 NIDNIINADLE
-547 DTLTNIKDIGSI
+547 TLTNIKDIGSI
-559 IASSIIDYFSKN
+559 IASSIVNYFKENIS
-571 LELIKKLKELNI
+571 LINKLKDLNI
-583 NMEYLGEK
+583 NMTYLGEK
-591 EIFNENITNKKFVI
+591 EVFNENISNKKFVI

-616 IKLFIENNGGSVT
+616 IKLFIENNGGSVI
-629 GSVSKNTDAVIV
+629 GSVSKNTDVVIV

-647 KYDKALSLNIK
+647 KYDKAKQLNIK
-658 IINEEEIKQIM
+658 IINEQEIKDLM

>member
-1 MEYIQKIYGMIMKER
+1 MKEK
-16 IDELNEILNKAAY
+16 IDELVNKLNKAGY
-29 EYYTLDNPTITDQE
+29 EYYTLDNPSITDSE
-43 YDKYLKELET
+43 YDSLLRQLES
-53 LEEKYPEYKKPDS
+53 LEEKYPEYKRSDS
-66 ITQRVGGQ
+66 PTQRVGGTI
-74 VISKFEKVRHEIP
+74 ISKFEKVYHEKP

-99 IENFYNKIKDAGISP
+99 IESFYNKIKNAGISP

-125 SVSLVYKGGVLV
+125 SVSLVYKNGILV
-137 RAATRGDGTTG
+137 SAATRGDGTVG

-159 NVPLVLSE
+159 NVPLSLP
-167 KIDIEVRGEIFM
+167 KNINIEVRGEIFM
-179 HKDTLKALNE
+179 HKDTLKKLNE
-189 EREKEGKPL
+189 ERKKNGESP

-215 SVAAKRNLDVFI
+215 SISAKRNLDVFI

-241 YEALEFMTKLGFKV
+241 YEALEFMKNLGFKV
-255 NTKWNKLVFTIEEI
+255 NTKWNKLVTSIDEIEN
-269 KEYID
+269 YITTL
-274 SLAKERESLSYDIDG
+274 SKERENLSYDIDG
-289 VVIKVNELDAQKNLG
+289 VVIKVDELDAQKKLG
-304 YTAKYPRWAI
+304 YTVKYPRWAI

-324 TKLKDIIFT
+324 TKLEDIIFT

-345 LDPVIV
+345 LSPVIV

-361 HNEDNVVSLGLKIGD
+361 HNEDNVLSLGLKIGD

-385 VIPEVIRALPERRC
+385 VIPEVIRALPERRN
-399 GNEKDFVMIKTCP
+399 GKEKDFEMIKTCP
-412 ICGSTL
+412 ICKSLL
-418 VKKGDTVDY
+418 VKKNVDY
-427 FCVNDDCP
+427 FCVNDKCP

-458 RIIEDLYNM
+458 KIIEDFYNM
-467 KYVLNIDDFYH
+467 RYVTNIDDLYH
-478 LEKYKD
+478 LDKYKE

-494 KSVENLLNSIE
+494 KSVEKLLLSIE
-505 NSKHNSLER
+505 NSKNNSLER
-514 LLFGL
+514 LIFGL

-526 KTAKILAKRFG
+526 KTAKILAKRFE
-537 NIDNLIDADI
+537 NIDNIINADL

-559 IASSIIDYFSKN
+559 IASSIVNYFKENIS
-571 LELIKKLKELNI
+571 LINKLKDLNI
-583 NMEYLGEK
+583 NMTYLGEK
-591 EIFNENITNKKFVI
+591 EVFNENISNKKFVI

-616 IKLFIENNGGSVT
+616 IKLFIENNGGSVI
-629 GSVSKNTDAVIV
+629 GSVSKNTDALIV

-647 KYDKALSLNIK
+647 KYDKAKQLNIK
-658 IINEEEIKQIM
+658 IINEQEIKDLM

>member
-1 MEYIQKIYGMIMKER
+1 MKER
-16 IDELNEILNKAAY
+16 IEYLVKLLNKAGY
-29 EYYTLDNPTITDQE
+29 EYYTLDNPSITDQE
-43 YDKYLKELET
+43 YDKYLRELEL
-53 LEEKYPEYKKPDS
+53 LEEKYPEYKMADS
-66 ITQRVGGQ
+66 PTQRVGGK
-74 VISKFEKVRHEIP
+74 VISKFEKVVHEKP

-99 IENFYNKIKDAGISP
+99 IENFYNKIKNAGISP

-125 SVSLVYKGGVLV
+125 SVSLVYKNGVLV
-137 RAATRGDGTTG
+137 SAATRGDGTVG

-154 VKTIK
+154 VKTIR
-159 NVPLVLSE
+159 NVPLSLPE

-179 HKDTLKALNE
+179 HKDTLKSLNE
-189 EREKEGKPL
+189 ERKKEGLPL

-241 YEALEFMTKLGFKV
+241 HEALEFMKKLGFKV
-255 NTKWNKLVFTIEEI
+255 NTEWNKLVSSLTEIED
-269 KEYID
+269 YINNLG
-274 SLAKERESLSYDIDG
+274 SKRESLSYDIDG
-289 VVIKVNELDAQKNLG
+289 VVIKVDELTAQKNLG

-324 TKLKDIIFT
+324 TKLNDIIFT
-333 VGRTGQITPNAV
+333 VGRTGKITPNAV
-345 LDPVIV
+345 LDPVII

-361 HNEDNVVSLGLKIGD
+361 HNEDNVISLGLKIGD
-376 IVAIHKAGD
+376 IVAVHKAGD
-385 VIPEVIRALPERRC
+385 VIPEVIRALPERRT
-399 GNEKDFVMIKTCP
+399 GKEKDFVMIKNCP
-412 ICGSTL
+412 ICGSKL
-418 VKKGDTVDY
+418 VKKGENIDY
-427 FCVNDDCP
+427 FCVNNDCP

-444 FASKNAMNIDGLGD
+444 FASKNAMNIDGFGD
-458 RIIEDLYNM
+458 RVVEDLYNM

-478 LEKYKD
+478 LEKYKE

-494 KSVENLLNSIE
+494 KSVEKLLLSIE
-505 NSKHNSLER
+505 NSKDNSLER

-526 KTAKILAKRFG
+526 KTAKILAKKFQTM
-537 NIDNLIDADI
+537 DALIAADEEV
-547 DTLTNIKDIGSI
+547 LTNIKDIGSI
-559 IASSIIDYFSKN
+559 IAKSIVDYFSKN
-571 LELIKKLKELNI
+571 MDLINRLKKLNI
-583 NMEYLGEK
+583 NMNYLGEK
-591 EIFNENITNKKFVI
+591 EVYNEDITDKKFVI

-610 GIPRDE
+610 NIPRDE
-616 IKLFIENNGGSVT
+616 IKLFIENNGGTVT

-647 KYDKALSLNIK
+647 KYDKALKLNIK
-658 IINEEEIKQIM
+658 IINEEEIKRIM
-669 GR
+669 GK

>member
-1 MEYIQKIYGMIMKER
+1 MVYTLKIYGMIMKER
-16 IDELNEILNKAAY
+16 IDELTDILNKAAY
-29 EYYTLDNPTITDQE
+29 EYYTLDSPSITDQE

-53 LEEKYPEYKKPDS
+53 LEEKYPEYKRPDS
-66 ITQRVGGQ
+66 VTQRVGGQ

-99 IENFYNKIKDAGISP
+99 IESFYNKIKDAGISP

-125 SVSLVYKGGVLV
+125 SVSLVYKKGVLV

-241 YEALEFMTKLGFKV
+241 YEALKFMAKLGFKV
-255 NTKWNKLVFTIEEI
+255 NTKWNKLVFTIDEI

-274 SLAKERESLSYDIDG
+274 KLAKERESLSYDIDG

-361 HNEDNVVSLGLKIGD
+361 HNEDNVLSLGLKIGD

-385 VIPEVIRALPERRC
+385 VIPEVIRALPERRT
-399 GNEKDFVMIKTCP
+399 GKEKDFVMIKNCP
-412 ICGSTL
+412 ICKSAL
-418 VKKGDTVDY
+418 VKKEGTVDY
-427 FCVNDDCP
+427 FCVNNDCP

-519 GISNVGS
+519 GIPNVGS

-537 NIDNLIDADI
+537 SIDNLINADK

-559 IASSIIDYFSKN
+559 IASSITDYFSKN
-571 LELIKKLKELNI
+571 LDLIKKLKELNI
-583 NMEYLGEK
+583 NMNYLGEK

-616 IKLFIENNGGSVT
+616 IKLFIENNGGTVT

-641 GTDPGS
+641 GTYPGS
-647 KYDKALSLNIK
+647 KYDKALALNIK

-669 GR
+669 GK

>member
-1 MEYIQKIYGMIMKER
+1 MKEK
-16 IDELNEILNKAAY
+16 IDELVNKLNQAGY
-29 EYYTLDNPTITDQE
+29 EYYTLDNPSITDSE
-43 YDKYLKELET
+43 YDSLLRQLES
-53 LEEKYPEYKKPDS
+53 LEEKYPEYKRSDS
-66 ITQRVGGQ
+66 PTQRVGGTI
-74 VISKFEKVRHEIP
+74 ISKFEKVYHEKP

-99 IENFYNKIKDAGISP
+99 IESFYNKIKNAGISP

-125 SVSLVYKGGVLV
+125 SVSLVYKNGILV
-137 RAATRGDGTTG
+137 SAATRGDGTVG

-159 NVPLVLSE
+159 NVPLSLP
-167 KIDIEVRGEIFM
+167 KNIDIEVRGEIFM
-179 HKDTLKALNE
+179 HKDTLKKLNE
-189 EREKEGKPL
+189 EREKNGEAP

-215 SVAAKRNLDVFI
+215 SIAAKRNLDVFI

-241 YEALEFMTKLGFKV
+241 YEALEFMKSLGFKV
-255 NTKWNKLVFTIEEI
+255 NTKWNKLVSSIEEI
-269 KEYID
+269 ENYINTL
-274 SLAKERESLSYDIDG
+274 SKERESLSYDIDG
-289 VVIKVNELDAQKNLG
+289 VVIKVNELDAQKKLG
-304 YTAKYPRWAI
+304 YTVKYPRWAI

-324 TKLKDIIFT
+324 TKLEDIIFT

-345 LDPVIV
+345 LSPVIV

-361 HNEDNVVSLGLKIGD
+361 HNEDNVLSLGLKVGD

-385 VIPEVIRALPERRC
+385 VIPEVIRALPERRN
-399 GNEKDFVMIKTCP
+399 GKEKDFEMIKTCP
-412 ICGSTL
+412 ICKSLL
-418 VKKGDTVDY
+418 VKKNVDY
-427 FCVNDDCP
+427 FCVNDKCP

-458 RIIEDLYNM
+458 KIIEDFYNM
-467 KYVLNIDDFYH
+467 GYVTNIDDLYH
-478 LEKYKD
+478 LDKYKE

-494 KSVENLLNSIE
+494 KSVEKLLLSIE
-505 NSKHNSLER
+505 NSKNNSLER
-514 LLFGL
+514 LIFGL

-526 KTAKILAKRFG
+526 KTAKILAKRFE
-537 NIDNLIDADI
+537 NIDNIINADL

-559 IASSIIDYFSKN
+559 IAASIVNYFKENIS
-571 LELIKKLKELNI
+571 LINKLKDLNI
-583 NMEYLGEK
+583 NMTYLGEK
-591 EIFNENITNKKFVI
+591 EVFNENISNKKFVI

-647 KYDKALSLNIK
+647 KYDKAKQLNIK
-658 IINEEEIKQIM
+658 IINEQEIKDLM